1 MSVTQLLQPD
11 GRGIQDAAQLLR
23 DGQLVAFPTETVYGL
38 GADAC
43 NGQAVAGIYEAK
55 GRPSFNPLIVHVG
68 SLEEAS
74 ALVELPVVLHDLAQA
89 FWPGPLTL
97 VAPLR
102 SGTGLSELVSA
113 GLPTVA
119 VRVPA
124 NPLAKALIEAFGG
137 PVAAPSANISGQISP
152 TRAAH
157 VMSGL
162 NGRIGAVL
170 DGGPCDVGLESTII
184 GSSGEAVVL
193 LRPGGLPREVIEDA
207 IGLVLQSPEDG
218 HIQAPGQLTSHYA
231 PNAGLRLNVDV
242 PLEGEAY
249 LAFGNGSGFGNCLDL
264 SASGD
269 LREAAANLFSHLRA
283 LDEMVHV
290 EGLVGIAAAP
300 VPDFGLGLAINDRL
314 TRAAAER

>member
-43 NGQAVAGIYEAK
+43 
-55 GRPSFNPLIVHVG
+55 
-68 SLEEAS
+68 S

-124 NPLAKALIEAFGG
+124 NPLAKARFERSDRGR
-137 PVAAPSANISGQISP
+137 SGW
-152 TRAAH
+152 
-157 VMSGL
+157 
-162 NGRIGAVL
+162 
-170 DGGPCDVGLESTII
+170 
-184 GSSGEAVVL
+184 
-193 LRPGGLPREVIEDA
+193 
-207 IGLVLQSPEDG
+207 
-218 HIQAPGQLTSHYA
+218 
-231 PNAGLRLNVDV
+231 
-242 PLEGEAY
+242 
-249 LAFGNGSGFGNCLDL
+249 
-264 SASGD
+264 
-269 LREAAANLFSHLRA
+269 RA
-283 LDEMVHV
+283 L
-290 EGLVGIAAAP
+290 
-300 VPDFGLGLAINDRL
+300 
-314 TRAAAER
+314 